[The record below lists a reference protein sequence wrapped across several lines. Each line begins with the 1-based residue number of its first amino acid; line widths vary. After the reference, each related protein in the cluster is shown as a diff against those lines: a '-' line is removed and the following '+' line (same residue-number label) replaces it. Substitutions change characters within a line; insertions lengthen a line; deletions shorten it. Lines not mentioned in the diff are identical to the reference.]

1 MKPKL
6 LFLAPQNPY
15 PPIDGGKISIYY
27 PVKYLSKFFEIFF
40 ITPVKQIDKKVNRAI
55 KHFENMGVKYFP
67 VVKNT
72 DDKIIDLLKN
82 VFNKIPFKWYKYYS
96 DEIYKLCVK
105 LMIKENI
112 NYNFTSAPHM
122 ALYAVKLK
130 KLNPNLKI
138 FLREHNIEF
147 SLVEQFVNLTKNP
160 VYKLIGIW
168 QLKKSRFLEQKY
180 WELFDKIFFIS
191 DHDYETAKRLRPD
204 LVSKFYVLYDGFE
217 INKTCEGNEYSKAF
231 IIPTN
236 ITTIQNQISV
246 KWFIEKIWIPSFD
259 YIKQNNLVL
268 SITSG
273 SERKWKK
280 ILGIHNLEQ
289 FNIRFLGFIENIDE
303 ELCKHKYVISPTIMG
318 SGLRL
323 KILHGMALGKVV
335 FATGYDV
342 KTVKVFKDMDNIVEF
357 NNSIEFIKKIKI
369 IEENPTLFNTLSK
382 NAVKTIQKY
391 FNWNYYAKI
400 IFEISL
406 EEKL

>member
-15 PPIDGGKISIYY
+15 PPIDGGKIGIYY

-40 ITPVKQIDKKVNRAI
+40 ITPVKQLDENVDRAI
-55 KHFENMGVKYFP
+55 KHFQSIEVKYLP

-72 DDKIIDLLKN
+72 EDKIIDLFKN
-82 VFNKIPFKWYKYYS
+82 VFYEVPFKWYKYYS
-96 DEIYKLCVK
+96 DDIFDLCKKLV
-105 LMIKENI
+105 IKEDI
-112 NYNFTSAPHM
+112 RYILISAPHM

-138 FLREHNIEF
+138 YLREHNIEF
-147 SLVEQFVNLTKNP
+147 SLVEQFINFTKNP

-168 QLKKSRFLEQKY
+168 QFKKTKLLEQKY

-191 DHDYETAKRLRPD
+191 DYDYEIAKSFRPD
-204 LVSKFYVLYDGFE
+204 LASKFYVLYDGFE
-217 INKTCEGNEYSKAF
+217 INKFCKCKEFRNTF

-236 ITTIQNQISV
+236 INTIQNQISV

-259 YIKQNNLVL
+259 YIKQNNFVL

-273 SERKWKK
+273 SEHEWKK

-289 FNIRFLGFIENIDE
+289 FNIRLLGFIKNIDE

-323 KILHGMALGKVV
+323 KILHSMAFGKVV
-335 FATGYDV
+335 FATGYDI
-342 KTVKVFKDMDNIVEF
+342 KTVKVFKDMNNIVEF
-357 NNSIEFIKKIKI
+357 NNSIEFIEKIKI
-369 IEENPTLFNTLSK
+369 IEENKSLFNTLSK
-382 NAVKTIQKY
+382 NAVETIQKY
-391 FNWNYYAKI
+391 FDWNHYAKF
-400 IFEISL
+400 IFENFTG
-406 EEKL
+406 EKS

>member
-27 PVKYLSKFFEIFF
+27 PVKYLNRFFEIYF
-40 ITPVKQIDKKVNRAI
+40 ITPVKQLDENVNKAI
-55 KHFENMGVKYFP
+55 KHFQNIEVKYLP

-82 VFNKIPFKWYKYYS
+82 GFNKIPFKWYKYYS
-96 DEIYKLCVK
+96 DDIYDLCEQ

-112 NYNFTSAPHM
+112 RYILISAPHM

-130 KLNPNLKI
+130 ELNPNLKI
-138 FLREHNIEF
+138 YLREHNIEF
-147 SLVEQFVNLTKNP
+147 SLVEQFVHLTKNP

-191 DHDYETAKRLRPD
+191 DYDYETAKSLRPD

-259 YIKQNNLVL
+259 YIKQNDFVL

-273 SERKWKK
+273 SQHEWEK

-289 FNIRFLGFIENIDE
+289 FNIKFLGFVENIDG

-323 KILHGMALGKVV
+323 KILHSMALGKVV

-342 KTVKVFKDMDNIVEF
+342 RTVKVFKDMENIVEF
-357 NNSIEFIKKIKI
+357 NSSTEFFYKLNKIEGNRQLYENLRKKAFETVLEFFSWERYAETIFK
-369 IEENPTLFNTLSK
+369 LFLQN
-382 NAVKTIQKY
+382 N
-391 FNWNYYAKI
+391 
-400 IFEISL
+400 E
-406 EEKL
+406 

>member
-15 PPIDGGKISIYY
+15 PPIDGGKIGIYY
-27 PVKYLSKFFEIFF
+27 PVKYLSKFFDIYF
-40 ITPVKQIDKKVNRAI
+40 ITPVKQLDKNVDRAI
-55 KHFENMGVKYFP
+55 RHFQNIEVKYLP

-72 DDKIIDLLKN
+72 DDKIIDLFKN
-82 VFNKIPFKWYKYYS
+82 VFNEVPFKWYKYYS
-96 DEIYKLCVK
+96 DDIFDLCEKLV
-105 LMIKENI
+105 IKEDI
-112 NYNFTSAPHM
+112 RYILISAPHM

-130 KLNPNLKI
+130 KLNPSLKI
-138 FLREHNIEF
+138 YLREHNIEF
-147 SLVEQFVNLTKNP
+147 SLVEQFINFTKNP
-160 VYKLIGIW
+160 VYKLIGVW
-168 QLKKSRFLEQKY
+168 QFKKTKLLEQKY

-191 DHDYETAKRLRPD
+191 DYDYEIAKSFRPD

-217 INKTCEGNEYSKAF
+217 INKICKCEEFRNAF

-236 ITTIQNQISV
+236 INAIQNQVSV

-259 YIKQNNLVL
+259 YIKQNNFVL

-273 SERKWKK
+273 SEHEWKK

-289 FNIRFLGFIENIDE
+289 FNIRLLGFIKNIDE

-323 KILHGMALGKVV
+323 KILHSMASGKVV

-357 NNSIEFIKKIKI
+357 NNSVEFIEKIKI
-369 IEENPTLFNTLSK
+369 IEANKSLFNILSK
-382 NAVKTIQKY
+382 NAVETIQKY
-391 FNWNYYAKI
+391 FDWNQYAKF
-400 IFEISL
+400 IFENFTG
-406 EEKL
+406 EKP

>member
-15 PPIDGGKISIYY
+15 PPIDGGKIGIYY
-27 PVKYLSKFFEIFF
+27 PVKYLSKFFDIYF
-40 ITPVKQIDKKVNRAI
+40 ITPVKQFDESADRAI
-55 KHFENMGVKYFP
+55 RHFQNIEVKYLP

-72 DDKIIDLLKN
+72 DDKVIDLFKN
-82 VFNKIPFKWYKYYS
+82 VFNEVPFKWYKYYS
-96 DEIYKLCVK
+96 DDIFDLCEKLV
-105 LMIKENI
+105 IKEDI
-112 NYNFTSAPHM
+112 RYILISAPHM

-130 KLNPNLKI
+130 KFNPNLKI
-138 FLREHNIEF
+138 YLREHNIEF
-147 SLVEQFVNLTKNP
+147 SLVEQFINLTKNP

-168 QLKKSRFLEQKY
+168 QLKKTKLLEQKY

-191 DHDYETAKRLRPD
+191 DYDYEIAKSFRPD
-204 LVSKFYVLYDGFE
+204 LASKFYVLYDGFE
-217 INKTCEGNEYSKAF
+217 INKICKCEEFKSTF

-236 ITTIQNQISV
+236 INAIQNQISV

-259 YIKQNNLVL
+259 YIKQNNFVL

-273 SERKWKK
+273 SEHEWKK

-289 FNIRFLGFIENIDE
+289 FNIRLLGFVKNIDE

-323 KILHGMALGKVV
+323 KILHSMASGKVV

-357 NNSIEFIKKIKI
+357 NNSVEFIEKIKI
-369 IEENPTLFNTLSK
+369 IEEDKHLFNILSK
-382 NAVKTIQKY
+382 SAVETIQKY
-391 FNWNYYAKI
+391 FDWNQYAKF
-400 IFEISL
+400 IFENFTG
-406 EEKL
+406 EET

>member
-15 PPIDGGKISIYY
+15 PPIDGGKIGIYY
-27 PVKYLSKFFEIFF
+27 PVKYLSKFFDIYF
-40 ITPVKQIDKKVNRAI
+40 ITPVKQLDENVDRAI
-55 KHFENMGVKYFP
+55 RHFQNIEVKYLP

-72 DDKIIDLLKN
+72 DDKVIDLFKN
-82 VFNKIPFKWYKYYS
+82 VFNEVPFKWYKYYS
-96 DEIYKLCVK
+96 DGIFDLCKKLV
-105 LMIKENI
+105 IKEDI
-112 NYNFTSAPHM
+112 RYILISAPHM

-138 FLREHNIEF
+138 YLREHNIEF
-147 SLVEQFVNLTKNP
+147 SLVEQFINFTKNP

-168 QLKKSRFLEQKY
+168 QFKKTKSLEQKY

-191 DHDYETAKRLRPD
+191 DYDYEIAKSFRPD
-204 LVSKFYVLYDGFE
+204 LANKFYVLYDGFE
-217 INKTCEGNEYSKAF
+217 INKICKCKEFRNTF

-236 ITTIQNQISV
+236 INSIQNQISV

-259 YIKQNNLVL
+259 YIKQNNFVL

-273 SERKWKK
+273 SEHEWKK

-289 FNIRFLGFIENIDE
+289 FNIRLLGFIKNIDE

-318 SGLRL
+318 SGLRV
-323 KILHGMALGKVV
+323 KILHSMASGKVV

-357 NNSIEFIKKIKI
+357 NNSVEFIEKIKI
-369 IEENPTLFNTLSK
+369 IEEDKHLFNILSK
-382 NAVKTIQKY
+382 SAVETIQKY
-391 FNWNYYAKI
+391 FDWNQYAKF
-400 IFEISL
+400 IFENFT
-406 EEKL
+406 EEKP